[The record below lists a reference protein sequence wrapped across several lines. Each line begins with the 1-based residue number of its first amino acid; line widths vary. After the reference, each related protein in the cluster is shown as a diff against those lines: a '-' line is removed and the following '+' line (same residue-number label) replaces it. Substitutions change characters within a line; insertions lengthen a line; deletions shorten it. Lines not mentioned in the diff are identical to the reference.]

1 MQPSTT
7 PTISTCPN
15 SFTFTVIGK
24 PAPQGSKRHVGKGIL
39 LESSIR
45 CKPWRQDVKYAA
57 LEALPDGWYAMMDKP
72 ILVSVTFIFARP
84 KGHFRT
90 NGELKPKAPSHCTA
104 RIGDVDKLSRA
115 VLDGLTEICFLDDAA
130 VISLI
135 AQKRYASRNE
145 QPSAIISITAIP

>member
-1 MQPSTT
+1 LDS
-7 PTISTCPN
+7 SCPN
-15 SFTFTVIGK
+15 SFTFTVLGK
-24 PAPQGSKRHVGKGIL
+24 PAPQGSKRHVGRGIL
-39 LESSIR
+39 LESSKR

-104 RIGDVDKLSRA
+104 RVGDTDKLCRSI
-115 VLDGLTEICFLDDAA
+115 LDALSNSVFSDDSQ
-130 VISLI
+130 VIALN
-135 AQKRYASRNE
+135 AQKRYATRNE
-145 QPSAIISITAIP
+145 QPSAIITIAAIS

>member
-1 MQPSTT
+1 ML
-7 PTISTCPN
+7 
-15 SFTFTVIGK
+15 GK
-24 PAPQGSKRHVGKGIL
+24 PAPQGSKRHVGRGIL
-39 LESSIR
+39 LESSKR

-57 LEALPDGWYAMMDKP
+57 LEALPDDWYAMMDKP
-72 ILVSVTFIFARP
+72 ISVSITFIFARP

-115 VLDGLTEICFLDDAA
+115 ILDSLTGVCFEDDAA
-130 VISLI
+130 VITLI

-145 QPSAIISITAIP
+145 QPSAIISVTALP